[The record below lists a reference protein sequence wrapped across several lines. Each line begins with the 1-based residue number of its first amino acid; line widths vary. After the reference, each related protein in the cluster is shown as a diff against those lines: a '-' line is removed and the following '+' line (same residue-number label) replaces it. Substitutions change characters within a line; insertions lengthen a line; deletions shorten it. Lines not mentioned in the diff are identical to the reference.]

1 MNYFSKGYDSLRLPI
16 AEGKKVG
23 LRRAQIGALH
33 SIGAHYSLP
42 RTEPTI
48 IVMPTGSGK
57 TAVML
62 AAAFLL
68 RAKRVLILTP
78 SQLVRAQITEEAKS
92 LDVLKN
98 ASVLPAMMVGPNVIE
113 VKSRL
118 GTAEEWKALETAE
131 FVVSTPQCVSPG
143 IEGVAEP
150 LEGIF
155 DLIFMDEAHHSEA
168 TRWADI
174 LRHFKN
180 TKRLLFTATPFRRD
194 KKELKGTII
203 FNYPLRHAHED
214 KIFGDLIFVPV
225 APAAGE
231 DHDVAIA
238 KAAARI
244 YEEDKAEGLTHRL
257 MVRTDSKKKA
267 DELEVIYKDNTA
279 LSLAVVHSGHALST
293 IKKVL
298 ERLRAGELD
307 GIICVA
313 MMGEGFDFPQLKIAA
328 IHSPHK
334 SLAVTL
340 QFIGRFARTS
350 GQRIGKAKF
359 LAVPQDIEAE
369 TDELYRES
377 AAWQEIVSNL
387 SAAKIEREVKIKMIA
402 SSFEPLLSADADIAD
417 VVLTDCRPY
426 FHVKIYRID
435 DAPDLERM
443 PRFDGD
449 VNVLRHE
456 VSEEHTSA
464 LILLKQTTQPRWTD
478 LERFSRTEYDFIVVY
493 YDEAARLLFIN
504 STKRTIQLYKLFED
518 LYGNGTA
525 RLLTG
530 PRINRVLADLKN
542 TEFFNVGLKNTVQT
556 SNTESYQ
563 IKSGPNAQ
571 NAISPTDGLL
581 YQRGHLF
588 GKGSK
593 EDGSEITIGYSS
605 SSKVWSNYSARVG
618 ELVEWCK
625 ELAKKLNTKGAVV
638 TGTPLDSLQIGEEV
652 SSLPEGLLSVDWSA
666 NVYKDFPRI
675 RINAS
680 DDDFECQLLD
690 FDLSLNHSGI
700 NDKIWEVILTHDRI
714 GEPLVAAFS
723 IEDDVPRMEWVQE
736 PPVEVSVMRERE
748 NIGLIDY
755 LNHYPLV
762 FFLDDFSRVE
772 GATLH
777 KNQRQIA
784 FDVQDA
790 VAYDWTGKGV
800 DIQKEYGETGLDVA
814 AASTIQDFLAARLLE
829 SAADF
834 VFFDHGT
841 GEIAD
846 FVTFTSLD
854 SNRVEVGLYHCK
866 GSGGKADGDR
876 VGDAYEV
883 CGQVVKC
890 LIWLKRDVL
899 RKRVAERELSP
910 KGNSQFLRG
919 NRNDF
924 LRLLADERTLK
935 LEVVIH
941 LVQPG
946 ISISSISE
954 KIAFLLGASSDYV
967 RRASGAKMK
976 LIGSP

>member
-1 MNYFSKGYDSLRLPI
+1 
-16 AEGKKVG
+16 
-23 LRRAQIGALH
+23 
-33 SIGAHYSLP
+33 
-42 RTEPTI
+42 
-48 IVMPTGSGK
+48 MPTGSGK

-78 SQLVRAQITEEAKS
+78 SQLVRSQITEAAKS

-98 ASVLPAMMVGPNVIE
+98 ASVLPKLMAEPSVIE

-118 GTAEEWKALETAE
+118 GTSEDWNALKTAE
-131 FVVSTPQCVSPG
+131 IVVSTPQCVSPG

-150 LEGIF
+150 PDMIF

-168 TRWADI
+168 TRWVDI

-203 FNYPLRHAHED
+203 YNYPLRHAHED
-214 KIFGDLIFVPV
+214 KIFGDLSFVPV
-225 APAAGE
+225 TPVPGE
-231 DHDVAIA
+231 GHDVAIA
-238 KAAARI
+238 KAAAAI
-244 YEEDKAEGLTHRL
+244 YEKDKADGLTHRL

-267 DELEVIYKDNTA
+267 DELAIIYKANTN
-279 LSLAVVHSGHALST
+279 LKLAVVHSGHALTT

-298 ERLRAGELD
+298 ASLKAGDLD

-350 GQRIGKAKF
+350 GQNVGKAKF

-377 AAWQEIVSNL
+377 AAWLEIVSNL
-387 SAAKIEREVKIKMIA
+387 SAAKIEREVRIKMIA
-402 SSFEPLLSADADIAD
+402 SSFAPLLSADADIAD
-417 VVLTDCRPY
+417 VVLTDCKPY
-426 FHVKIYRID
+426 FHVKIYRISET
-435 DAPDLERM
+435 PNLEQI
-443 PRFDGD
+443 PRFDND
-449 VNVLRHE
+449 VSVLRHE

-464 LILLKQTTQPRWTD
+464 VILLRQTTQPRWTE
-478 LERFSRTEYDFIVVY
+478 LERFSRTEYDLIILY
-493 YDEAARLLFIN
+493 YDETAKLLFIN
-504 STKRTIQLYKLFED
+504 STKRTIQLYKLFEEF
-518 LYGNGTA
+518 YGNGTA

-542 TEFFNVGLKNTVQT
+542 TEFFSVGLKNTVQT

-563 IKSGPNAQ
+563 IKSGPRAQ

-588 GKGSK
+588 GKGAR
-593 EDGSEITIGYSS
+593 EDGREVTIGYSS

-625 ELAKKLNTKGAVV
+625 ELAKKLNTKGIVV
-638 TGTPLDSLQIGEEV
+638 TGTPLDSLHIGEEITA
-652 SSLPEGLLSVDWSA
+652 LPEGVLSVDWSA
-666 NVYKDFPRI
+666 SIYKEFPRMRVNI
-675 RINAS
+675 
-680 DDDFECQLLD
+680 DGDEFECQLLD
-690 FDLSLNHSGI
+690 FDISLNQAGI
-700 NDKIWEVILTHDRI
+700 SESTWEVILTHHRI
-714 GEPLVAAFS
+714 AVPLIAAFS
-723 IEDDVPRMEWVQE
+723 IEDEVPSMEWVQE
-736 PPVEVSVMRERE
+736 PTVELSVVRERE
-748 NIGLIDY
+748 DVDFIDF
-755 LNHYPLV
+755 LKHYPLV
-762 FFLDDFSRVE
+762 FFLEDFSRVE

-777 KNQRQIA
+777 KNQQKIA

-790 VAYDWTGKGV
+790 SAFDWLARGV
-800 DIQKEYGETGLDVA
+800 NIQKEFGDSGLDLATAV
-814 AASTIQDFLAARLLE
+814 TVQDFLGARLME
-829 SAADF
+829 SPAEF
-834 VFFDHGT
+834 IFFDHGT

-846 FVTFTSLD
+846 FLTFSSVDEGT
-854 SNRVEVGLYHCK
+854 VEVGLYHCK
-866 GSGGKADGDR
+866 GSGGKEDGDR

-890 LIWLKRDVL
+890 LIWLKSKELL
-899 RKRVAERELSP
+899 RKRVTEREAST
-910 KGNSQFLRG
+910 KGTSKFLRG

-924 LRLLADERTLK
+924 FKLLGDDKPLK
-935 LEVVIH
+935 IDCIIH

-946 ISISSISE
+946 ISITRISE
-954 KIAFLLGASSDYV
+954 KIGFLLGASSDYV